1 MIICEFTFIAKA
13 KLRYVGLVNF
23 LSCYWELVD
32 LNQNISRIQSVKNK
46 IFESSDLWVE

>member
-13 KLRYVGLVNF
+13 KLRYVDYIF

-32 LNQNISRIQSVKNK
+32 LNQNSRIQSKNK